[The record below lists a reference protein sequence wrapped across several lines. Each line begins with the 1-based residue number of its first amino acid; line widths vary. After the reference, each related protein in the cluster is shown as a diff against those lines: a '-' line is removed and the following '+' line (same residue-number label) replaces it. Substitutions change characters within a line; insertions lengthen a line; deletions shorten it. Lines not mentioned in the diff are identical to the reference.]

1 MGFFV
6 GDFMAIEQV
15 SLTVSD
21 SWTKLSVGDCVVQ
34 TPSNQQKSIEFAI
47 SDTQPGA
54 GVKAFAANFG
64 EPTTIGALGSS
75 VWVRRKAVK
84 QTPGITVSAANA
96 DIVVARAPF

>member
-1 MGFFV
+1 
-6 GDFMAIEQV
+6 MAIEQV

-21 SWTKLSVGDCVVQ
+21 SWTKLSVGDCVIQ

-54 GVKAFAANFG
+54 GVKAFAASFG

-75 VWVRRKAVK
+75 VWVRRKTVK

-96 DIVVARAPF
+96 DIVVARAPL